1 MAARRPANGKPKMAE
16 IAALAGVSK
25 PTVSKVMNRQ
35 PGVAAATRARVE
47 HVIAERGYVRHGV
60 ARALSAGRAGSVN
73 LVVKE
78 VDNAYFTEIIQ
89 GVEET
94 LQRAG
99 LSMVL
104 TATHDEARR
113 HRRWMARVLEH
124 GTDGAILV
132 LPDENLADLEGLRSH
147 GIPVALVDDRGESS
161 ADVPSVGATNFAG
174 GFAAMEH
181 LLSLGHRRIAVVG
194 GPPYRSTRARI
205 AGCRTA
211 LQEAGVMPD
220 PLLERPGAF
229 VQETGYE
236 AAMALLRLPE
246 PPTAIFAGSDLQA
259 MGVYRALYELGL
271 RVPDDVSVVGFDDI
285 PLASLLT
292 PALTTVRQPVREMG
306 ALATRMLL
314 RIIAGETLE
323 STRVE
328 LATSLVVRESSAP
341 PRA

>member
-1 MAARRPANGKPKMAE
+1 MAVRRSANAKPTMAE

-35 PGVAAATRARVE
+35 PGVAAATRERVE
-47 HVIAERGYVRHGV
+47 HVIAERGYVRHGA

-78 VDNAYFTEIIQ
+78 VDNAYFMEIIQ

-94 LQRAG
+94 LERAG

-104 TATHDEARR
+104 TATRDEARR
-113 HRRWMARVLEH
+113 HRRWMARVIEH

-132 LPDENLADLEGLRSH
+132 LPDEHFARLEELRGH
-147 GIPVALVDDRGESS
+147 GIPVALVDDRGESP
-161 ADVPSVGATNFAG
+161 ADLPSVGATNFAG
-174 GFAAMEH
+174 GFAAAEH

-194 GPPYRSTRARI
+194 GPPFKSTRARL
-205 AGCRTA
+205 AGYRTA
-211 LQEAGVMPD
+211 LQEAGVQPD
-220 PLLERPGAF
+220 PRLERSGGF
-229 VQETGYE
+229 VAETGYE
-236 AAMALLRLPE
+236 AARALLQAPE
-246 PPTAIFAGSDLQA
+246 PPTAIFAGNDLQA
-259 MGVYRALYELGL
+259 IGVYRALYEAGL
-271 RVPDDVSVVGFDDI
+271 RAPDDMSVVGFDDL
-285 PLASLLT
+285 PLARLLT
-292 PALTTVRQPVREMG
+292 PTLSTVRQPVREMG

-314 RIIAGETLE
+314 RIIAGEKLE
-323 STRVE
+323 SARVE

>member
-1 MAARRPANGKPKMAE
+1 MAVRRSANAKHTMAE

-35 PGVAAATRARVE
+35 PGVAAATRERVE
-47 HVIAERGYVRHGV
+47 HVIAERGYVRHGA

-78 VDNAYFTEIIQ
+78 VDNAYFMEIIQ

-94 LQRAG
+94 LERAG

-104 TATHDEARR
+104 TATRDEARR
-113 HRRWMARVLEH
+113 HRRWMARVIEH

-132 LPDENLADLEGLRSH
+132 LPDEHFARLEELRGH
-147 GIPVALVDDRGESS
+147 GIPVALVDDRGESP
-161 ADVPSVGATNFAG
+161 ADLPSVGATNFAG
-174 GFAAMEH
+174 GFAAAEH

-194 GPPYRSTRARI
+194 GPPFKSTRARL
-205 AGCRTA
+205 AGYRTA
-211 LQEAGVMPD
+211 LQEAGVQPD
-220 PLLERPGAF
+220 PRLERSGGF
-229 VQETGYE
+229 VAETGYE
-236 AAMALLRLPE
+236 AARALLRAPE
-246 PPTAIFAGSDLQA
+246 PPTAIFAGNDLQA
-259 MGVYRALYELGL
+259 IGVYRALYEAGL
-271 RVPDDVSVVGFDDI
+271 RAPDDMSVVGFDDL
-285 PLASLLT
+285 PLARLLT
-292 PALTTVRQPVREMG
+292 PALSTVRQPVREMG

-314 RIIAGETLE
+314 RIIAGEKLE
-323 STRVE
+323 SARVE